1 MAVTLPRVPGQK
13 HWEVSS
19 SLFQQMEPTEF
30 LTYWDVSYSK
40 LAKIC
45 HCSTRTV
52 ERWLVGSRGVITP
65 RPSHLNPDVQVS
77 PHPASDNLVA
87 LFQPAPKG
95 FLHH

>member
-52 ERWLVGSRGVITP
+52 ERWFSRTDYHA
-65 RPSHLNPDVQVS
+65 PSLFHKFCL
-77 PHPASDNLVA
+77 ASVHRA
-87 LFQPAPKG
+87 WTRI
-95 FLHH
+95 